1 MLSKVHITEPL
12 TLREI
17 RLLTGKTQ
25 KDFAAAVG
33 IPLSTYKTYEYR
45 PGKMEAGKLLHIC
58 EVLGVPLE
66 KIALK

>member
-1 MLSKVHITEPL
+1 MLSKVQIHKPL

-17 RLLTGKTQ
+17 RLLAGKTQ

-33 IPLSTYKTYEYR
+33 IPLSTYKAYEYA

-58 EVLGVPLE
+58 EVTGVPLE
-66 KIALK
+66 KVALK